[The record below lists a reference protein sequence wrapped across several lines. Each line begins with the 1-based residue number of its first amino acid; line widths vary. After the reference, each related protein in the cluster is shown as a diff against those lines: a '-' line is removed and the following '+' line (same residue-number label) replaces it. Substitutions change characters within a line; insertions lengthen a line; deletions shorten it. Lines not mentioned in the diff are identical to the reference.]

1 MTALH
6 ILAQELLIEDNTI
19 KIRGGEV
26 SYSNATKEWPILGS
40 RFKADVSG
48 TKGDGTQFLIEVFV
62 KHKLEGD
69 DEKVSHIRESKFHA
83 IEIDLSKVDPDISR
97 DDLLNLLLN
106 DVSKQRVI
114 YSPNDMEVEKL
125 PEIVSVD
132 SSGPSFL
139 QVLLVGGAIIWFFNW
154 VGSFFNRNR

>member
-1 MTALH
+1 M
-6 ILAQELLIEDNTI
+6 
-19 KIRGGEV
+19 
-26 SYSNATKEWPILGS
+26 
-40 RFKADVSG
+40 
-48 TKGDGTQFLIEVFV
+48 IEVFV

-139 QVLLVGGAIIWFFNW
+139 QELLVGGAIIWFFNW